1 MGSGANGVG
10 GVPGTITTGLRFAAE
25 WLLMLRP
32 PLLLL
37 LMALALDRGREGSE
51 GVMVITSCGCCRT
64 QSSSES
70 ESMTITADMPGENEI
85 AQNSTA
91 FHESPCAAAVPF
103 LEKGVTAERTGSQGR
118 NA

>member
-10 GVPGTITTGLRFAAE
+10 GVPGTITTGLRLAAE

-51 GVMVITSCGCCRT
+51 GVMVITSWGCCRT

-85 AQNSTA
+85 AQNNTA
-91 FHESPCAAAVPF
+91 FRESNCAAAVPF
-103 LEKGVTAERTGSQGR
+103 LEKGGNVRTASQGR